1 MYLVAFLL
9 VFVLLTFTLILLLSL
24 YPIKAEA
31 LFNSY
36 EDTNVHIVVSWLYPF
51 LKATVIRESSELKLT
66 LYLFSKKIYTRY
78 LMPEKVKRVKGKE
91 RSYRHY
97 ISYVK
102 TLELQEVKLNACYG
116 FLDPSVTGMLCGA
129 IDLISQLFKVEYF
142 NNNADF
148 ICDTDYFNIEV
159 SAKINIMASLIR
171 ILRNKITLP
180 NHSIIKQG

>member
-1 MYLVAFLL
+1 MYLVAILL
-9 VFVLLTFTLILLLSL
+9 VFVLLTFTFILLLSL
-24 YPIKAEA
+24 YPIKTAA

-36 EDTNVHIVVSWLYPF
+36 QATNAHIAVSWLYPF
-51 LKATVIRESSELKLT
+51 LKVTVIRESSELKFT
-66 LYLFSKKIYTRY
+66 LYIFSKKIYTRY
-78 LMPEKVKRVKGKE
+78 LMPEKVKHIKGKK

-102 TLELQEVKLNACYG
+102 ALELQEVKLNACYG

-142 NNNADF
+142 YNNADF
-148 ICDTDYFNIEV
+148 ICDTDYFNIEA
-159 SAKINIMASLIR
+159 SAKINIMASLLR

-180 NHSIIKQG
+180 YHRIIKQG